1 MELTNEYLRMN
12 YKSQTILGMS
22 KKVPLQFGNFTIT
35 RDNSSEHD
43 WISIKAISGFWT
55 MRFRDDNEMFER
67 IRLLANNKD
76 FSEYMETWIKVNF
89 LMANCTPD
97 AEFMKDFFEAYTKMN
112 ERLLSRRK
120 EISEE
125 EDQAILAQEKATY
138 ELKEQAKL
146 QNEGSH

>member
-1 MELTNEYLRMN
+1 
-12 YKSQTILGMS
+12 MS

-120 EISEE
+120 QISEE
-125 EDQAILAQEKATY
+125 EDKAILEQEKATY
-138 ELKEQAKL
+138 ELKEQAKQ

>member
-1 MELTNEYLRMN
+1 
-12 YKSQTILGMS
+12 MS

>member
-1 MELTNEYLRMN
+1 
-12 YKSQTILGMS
+12 MS
-22 KKVPLQFGNFTIT
+22 KKAPLQFGNFTIT

-67 IRLLANNKD
+67 IRLLANNKY

-125 EDQAILAQEKATY
+125 EDQAILAQEKAAY
-138 ELKEQAKL
+138 ELKEQAK
-146 QNEGSH
+146 QQQHEGSH

>member
-1 MELTNEYLRMN
+1 
-12 YKSQTILGMS
+12 
-22 KKVPLQFGNFTIT
+22 
-35 RDNSSEHD
+35 
-43 WISIKAISGFWT
+43 

-125 EDQAILAQEKATY
+125 EDQAILAQEKAAY
-138 ELKEQAKL
+138 ELKEQAK
-146 QNEGSH
+146 QQQHEGSH

>member
-1 MELTNEYLRMN
+1 
-12 YKSQTILGMS
+12 MS

-125 EDQAILAQEKATY
+125 EDQAILAQEKAAY
-138 ELKEQAKL
+138 ELKEQAK
-146 QNEGSH
+146 QQQHEGSH

>member
-1 MELTNEYLRMN
+1 
-12 YKSQTILGMS
+12 MS

-125 EDQAILAQEKATY
+125 EDQAILAQEKAAY
-138 ELKEQAKL
+138 ELKEQAK
-146 QNEGSH
+146 QQ

>member
-1 MELTNEYLRMN
+1 
-12 YKSQTILGMS
+12 MS

-67 IRLLANNKD
+67 IRLLANNKY

-125 EDQAILAQEKATY
+125 EDQAILAQEKAAY
-138 ELKEQAKL
+138 ELKEQAK
-146 QNEGSH
+146 QQQHEGSH

>member
-1 MELTNEYLRMN
+1 
-12 YKSQTILGMS
+12 MS
-22 KKVPLQFGNFTIT
+22 KKKPLQFGNFLVV
-35 RDNSSEHD
+35 REDSNEHA
-43 WISIKAISGFWT
+43 WISIKAVSGFWT

-76 FSEYMETWIKVNF
+76 FHEYIETWIKVCY

-120 EISEE
+120 QISEE
-125 EDQAILAQEKATY
+125 EDRTILEQEKAAY
-138 ELKEQAKL
+138 ELKKQVKQEH
-146 QNEGSH
+146 EGSHK

>member
-1 MELTNEYLRMN
+1 
-12 YKSQTILGMS
+12 MS
-22 KKVPLQFGNFTIT
+22 KKAPLQFGNFTIT
-35 RDNSSEHD
+35 RDSSNEHD

-76 FSEYMETWIKVNF
+76 FGEYMDAWIKVNF
-89 LMANCTPD
+89 LMSNCTPD

-125 EDQAILAQEKATY
+125 EDQAILEHEKTSKEIEH
-138 ELKEQAKL
+138 ELRKRSKDI
-146 QNEGSH
+146 

>member
-1 MELTNEYLRMN
+1 
-12 YKSQTILGMS
+12 MS

-76 FSEYMETWIKVNF
+76 FNEYMETWIKVNF

-125 EDQAILAQEKATY
+125 EDQAILAQEKAAY
-138 ELKEQAKL
+138 ELKEQAK
-146 QNEGSH
+146 QQQHEGSH

>member
-1 MELTNEYLRMN
+1 
-12 YKSQTILGMS
+12 MS
-22 KKVPLQFGNFTIT
+22 KKTNGIQVGNFIVT
-35 RDNSSEHD
+35 RDNGSEHD
-43 WISIKAISGFWT
+43 WISIKAVSGFWS

-120 EISEE
+120 QISEE
-125 EDQAILAQEKATY
+125 EDKAILEQEKATY
-138 ELKEQAKL
+138 ELKEQAKQ

>member
-1 MELTNEYLRMN
+1 
-12 YKSQTILGMS
+12 MS
-22 KKVPLQFGNFTIT
+22 KKAPLQFGNFTIT
-35 RDNSSEHD
+35 RDNSNKHD

-76 FSEYMETWIKVNF
+76 FGEYMDTWIKVNF
-89 LMANCTPD
+89 LMSNCTPD

-120 EISEE
+120 QISEE
-125 EDQAILAQEKATY
+125 EDKAILEQEKAAY
-138 ELKEQAKL
+138 ELKEQAK
-146 QNEGSH
+146 

>member
-1 MELTNEYLRMN
+1 
-12 YKSQTILGMS
+12 MS

-35 RDNSSEHD
+35 RDNSNEHD

-76 FSEYMETWIKVNF
+76 FSEYTETWIKVCY

-97 AEFMKDFFEAYTKMN
+97 AEFMKVFFEGYSQMN
-112 ERLLSRRK
+112 DRLLSRQK

-125 EDQAILAQEKATY
+125 EDQKILEQEKTAY
-138 ELKEQAKL
+138 ELKEQAK
-146 QNEGSH
+146 

>member
-1 MELTNEYLRMN
+1 
-12 YKSQTILGMS
+12 MS
-22 KKVPLQFGNFTIT
+22 KKTNGIQVGNFIVT
-35 RDNSSEHD
+35 RDNGSEHD
-43 WISIKAISGFWT
+43 WISIKAVSGFWS

-120 EISEE
+120 QISEE
-125 EDQAILAQEKATY
+125 EDKAILEQEKATY
-138 ELKEQAKL
+138 ELKEQAK
-146 QNEGSH
+146 

>member
-1 MELTNEYLRMN
+1 
-12 YKSQTILGMS
+12 MS
-22 KKVPLQFGNFTIT
+22 KKAPLQFGNFTIT
-35 RDNSSEHD
+35 RDSSNEHD

-76 FSEYMETWIKVNF
+76 FGEYMDTWIKVNF
-89 LMANCTPD
+89 LMSNCTPD

-125 EDQAILAQEKATY
+125 EDQAILEHEKTSKEIEH
-138 ELKEQAKL
+138 ELRKRSKDI
-146 QNEGSH
+146 

>member
-1 MELTNEYLRMN
+1 
-12 YKSQTILGMS
+12 MS
-22 KKVPLQFGNFTIT
+22 KKVSLQFGNFTIT

-120 EISEE
+120 QISEE
-125 EDQAILAQEKATY
+125 EDKAILEQEKATY
-138 ELKEQAKL
+138 ELKEQAKQ

>member
-1 MELTNEYLRMN
+1 
-12 YKSQTILGMS
+12 MS
-22 KKVPLQFGNFTIT
+22 KKAPLQFGNFTVT
-35 RDNSSEHD
+35 RDNGNEHD
-43 WISIKAISGFWT
+43 WICVKAISGFWT

-76 FSEYMETWIKVNF
+76 FGEYMETWIKVNF

-120 EISEE
+120 QISEE
-125 EDQAILAQEKATY
+125 EDKAILEQEKAAY
-138 ELKEQAKL
+138 ELKEQAKQ

>member
-1 MELTNEYLRMN
+1 
-12 YKSQTILGMS
+12 MS

-35 RDNSSEHD
+35 RDNSNEHD

-120 EISEE
+120 ETSEE
-125 EDQAILAQEKATY
+125 EDQAILAQEKTAY
-138 ELKEQAKL
+138 ELKEQAKKL
-146 QNEGSH
+146 QHESAH

>member
-1 MELTNEYLRMN
+1 
-12 YKSQTILGMS
+12 MS
-22 KKVPLQFGNFTIT
+22 KKVSLQFGNFTIT

-125 EDQAILAQEKATY
+125 EDQAILAQEKAAY
-138 ELKEQAKL
+138 ELKEQAK
-146 QNEGSH
+146 QQ

>member
-1 MELTNEYLRMN
+1 
-12 YKSQTILGMS
+12 MS

-55 MRFRDDNEMFER
+55 MRFRDDNEMFAR

-76 FSEYMETWIKVNF
+76 FSEYMETWIKVTF
-89 LMANCTPD
+89 LIANCTPD
-97 AEFMKDFFEAYTKMN
+97 AEFMKDFLEAYTKMN
-112 ERLLSRRK
+112 ERMLSRQK

-125 EDQAILAQEKATY
+125 EDQAILAQEKVAH
-138 ELKEQAKL
+138 ELKEQAK
-146 QNEGSH
+146 QQKHEGAN

>member
-1 MELTNEYLRMN
+1 
-12 YKSQTILGMS
+12 MS

-89 LMANCTPD
+89 LMVNCTPD

-125 EDQAILAQEKATY
+125 EDQAILAQEKAAY
-138 ELKEQAKL
+138 ELKEQAK
-146 QNEGSH
+146 QQQHEGSH

>member
-1 MELTNEYLRMN
+1 
-12 YKSQTILGMS
+12 MS

-35 RDNSSEHD
+35 RDSSNEHD

-97 AEFMKDFFEAYTKMN
+97 DEFMKDFFEAYTKMN

-120 EISEE
+120 QISEE
-125 EDQAILAQEKATY
+125 EDKAILEQEKAAY
-138 ELKEQAKL
+138 ELKEQAKQ

>member
-1 MELTNEYLRMN
+1 
-12 YKSQTILGMS
+12 MS

-112 ERLLSRRK
+112 GRLLSRRK
-120 EISEE
+120 QISEE
-125 EDQAILAQEKATY
+125 EDKAILEQEKATY
-138 ELKEQAKL
+138 ELKEQAKQ

>member
-1 MELTNEYLRMN
+1 
-12 YKSQTILGMS
+12 MS

-125 EDQAILAQEKATY
+125 EDQAILAQEKASY
-138 ELKEQAKL
+138 ELKEQAK
-146 QNEGSH
+146 QQ